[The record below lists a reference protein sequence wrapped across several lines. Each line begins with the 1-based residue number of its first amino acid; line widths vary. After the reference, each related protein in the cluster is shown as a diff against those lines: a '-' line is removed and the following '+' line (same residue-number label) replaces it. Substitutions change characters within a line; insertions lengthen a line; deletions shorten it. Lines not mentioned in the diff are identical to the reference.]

1 MFTPSGWTVL
11 VLRKMNI
18 KWGAG
23 FEDQVPVGEMEGFYT
38 RLLWAIPEDEEDSA
52 TKDRNL
58 IQLNRNS
65 RKSSSFGSSSS
76 RHFGRDCDCPCNAD
90 GLMKGAQAR
99 PKFASPIRQMRRNV
113 RISNSWPAL
122 DSEFESSISSSSM
135 KSTDDKYPAPLSFIP
150 PRKRAD
156 EEELS
161 YQCDEVSQLYSAVSQ
176 GKLSLDNLRILG
188 LSLRI

>member
-18 KWGAG
+18 KWCSG
-23 FEDQVPVGEMEGFYT
+23 FDDQLQVGEVEGFYT
-38 RLLWAIPEDEEDSA
+38 RLLWAIPEDEEDSSN
-52 TKDRNL
+52 KGKNL

-65 RKSSSFGSSSS
+65 RKGSFGS
-76 RHFGRDCDCPCNAD
+76 RYPGRDCNCPCNAN
-90 GLMKGAQAR
+90 GLMKGVQAK
-99 PKFASPIRQMRRNV
+99 PKFTSPIKQMRRNV
-113 RISNSWPAL
+113 RISNSWPTL
-122 DSEFESSISSSSM
+122 DSEVESTI
-135 KSTDDKYPAPLSFIP
+135 KSTDDKYPVPLSFSP

-161 YQCDEVSQLYSAVSQ
+161 YQCDEISQLYSAVSQ